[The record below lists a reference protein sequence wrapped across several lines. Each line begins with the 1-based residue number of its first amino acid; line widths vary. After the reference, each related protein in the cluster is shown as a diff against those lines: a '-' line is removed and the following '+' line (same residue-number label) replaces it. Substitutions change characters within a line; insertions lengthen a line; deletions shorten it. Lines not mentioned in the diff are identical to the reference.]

1 LKLVIIST
9 SKKSKIKTIL
19 RTDIWNLPHGLL
31 SRRYQPCGRWRQ
43 RDSWARTTV
52 CPHLHLCPFYFSISF
67 VPREINEIAHRCASI
82 WSLLV
87 SSPSFSWVSL
97 FQTDLRKV
105 LTETVILLCFEW
117 KLMWFVVKDA
127 SLNLS
132 LPPFHPLAHV
142 AVTLDPRKPYHSLTR
157 PRRPYPCFL
166 PRVRL
171 YVATT
176 TTKQSVTPPHNR
188 CTVSKCG
195 VGGNAGG
202 WINYNVLIPL
212 CLYGSCIKRLKV
224 PMSCSLKVL
233 WNLEKL

>member
-1 LKLVIIST
+1 MNGNEGYWGGGISIISQNF
-9 SKKSKIKTIL
+9 SKSPSIL
-19 RTDIWNLPHGLL
+19 FHPL
-31 SRRYQPCGRWRQ
+31 
-43 RDSWARTTV
+43 DS
-52 CPHLHLCPFYFSISF
+52 SIS
-67 VPREINEIAHRCASI
+67 
-82 WSLLV
+82 
-87 SSPSFSWVSL
+87 
-97 FQTDLRKV
+97 QTNP
-105 LTETVILLCFEW
+105 
-117 KLMWFVVKDA
+117 
-127 SLNLS
+127 NLS

-157 PRRPYPCFL
+157 PRPPYPCFL

-224 PMSCSLKVL
+224 PMSCSLKIL
-233 WNLEKL
+233 